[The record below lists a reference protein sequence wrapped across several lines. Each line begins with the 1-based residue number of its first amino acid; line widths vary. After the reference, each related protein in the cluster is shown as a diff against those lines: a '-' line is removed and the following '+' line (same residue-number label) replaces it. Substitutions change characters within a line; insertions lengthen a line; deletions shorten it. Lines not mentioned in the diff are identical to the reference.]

1 MKARPGRGT
10 SLSNASESGGILD
23 SLADTFINTWTKVHK
38 PDKRFIEVRERAN
51 KLDEDLSHVEKKIA
65 SVAHKQ
71 SQLETDY
78 SDLTQQFQ
86 KLQALEPGVEQ
97 ELTQFAR
104 SLEEEMLLMKG
115 LREFTD
121 LDYLS
126 SLRDMSSY
134 IDAQKG
140 LLKTREQKQL
150 DFEGLSDYL
159 AKAAAERDSLASER
173 GSSGLGASGFL
184 TRKIE
189 DVRGIDH
196 EQARR
201 DKVRKLE
208 LQIEKLTR
216 EVEQARV
223 SSEMFDDR
231 TVAEVSEFERIKA
244 VELKDTLGGLADAHL
259 DFFKG
264 TIGTWEK
271 FLEDMQ
277 REQAH
282 AEEQN
287 A

>member
-1 MKARPGRGT
+1 MKARPSRGT
-10 SLSNASESGGILD
+10 SLSNASDGGGGILD

-38 PDKRFIEVRERAN
+38 PDKRFIEVRERAD
-51 KLDEDLSHVEKKIA
+51 KLNEDLSHVEKKIA
-65 SVAHKQ
+65 SVAHRQ
-71 SQLETDY
+71 SSLETDY

-86 KLQALEPGVEQ
+86 KLQALEPGAEQ

-126 SLRDMSSY
+126 SLRDMSAY
-134 IDAQKG
+134 IEAQKG
-140 LLKTREQKQL
+140 LLRTREQKQL

-159 AKAAAERDSLASER
+159 ARSATERDQLASER
-173 GSSGLGASGFL
+173 GGGGLSASGFL

-201 DKVRKLE
+201 DKIRKLE

-216 EVEQARV
+216 ETEQARV
-223 SSEMFDDR
+223 NSEMFDDR

-244 VELKDTLGGLADAHL
+244 VEMKDTLGGLADAHL
-259 DFFKG
+259 EFFKG
-264 TIGTWEK
+264 TVATWER
-271 FLEDMQ
+271 FLADVERGEVRGRED
-277 REQAH
+277 
-282 AEEQN
+282 
-287 A
+287 